1 MISALQL
8 TRKGVKGQN
17 VLGVLTTEVAKAEV
31 GSAKASIPDPWTLQT
46 TLAGWRKVWKGGLG

>member
-1 MISALQL
+1 MFSALQL

-31 GSAKASIPDPWTLQT
+31 GTVKASIPDPWTL
-46 TLAGWRKVWKGGLG
+46 